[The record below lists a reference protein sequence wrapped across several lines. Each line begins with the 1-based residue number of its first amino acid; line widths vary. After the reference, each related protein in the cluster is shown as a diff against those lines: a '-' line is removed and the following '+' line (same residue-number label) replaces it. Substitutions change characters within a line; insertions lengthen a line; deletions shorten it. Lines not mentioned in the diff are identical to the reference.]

1 MPDNS
6 LSDRRLFVFGSFTL
20 DAAQRLLFQGSEVV
34 PLEPK
39 VFETLLALVE
49 QAGRALSKDELL
61 TRVWPDAF
69 VEEGSLTRNIST
81 LRKAL
86 ASDGHP
92 QGYIDT
98 LPRRGYRFQPVVE
111 RVSATPG
118 PFATASPATPMPSR
132 AEAIATVVPE
142 VSVRPAPDAAPAVVP
157 EPTPAPAVVHAARSA
172 DAPRFR
178 WLPTAVATV
187 AALLVVAAA
196 GAWWR
201 SGDKPERI
209 TSIAVL
215 PLQNLSGD
223 PSQEFFS
230 DGMTEALIARLAQ
243 VSDLR
248 VTSRTSVMRFKGAS
262 APVPDIGRQL
272 GVDAVVEGS
281 VQRDGSRVRVTVQLI
296 HAATDS
302 HVWAKE
308 FDGTMHDVLDLQR
321 RIALAIAGDI
331 SSTITPVS
339 PTGAPERRLAA
350 EAVDAYL
357 LGRYLFWKTDLESKR
372 RAITELRKATTLEP
386 SYVDAQAALAMA
398 LIGEGSRGFTEL
410 TGEALEV
417 ARTAVALDDHSAD
430 AHAALAAA
438 SFEAWDWEG
447 TQREFERALA
457 LYPNSEDACVS
468 YGLALSAF
476 GRHDEAVAWA
486 GRFAAR
492 NPVSAALHINYAV
505 VLINARRYAEAE
517 RHLKLALELEPLS
530 FGAPIA
536 LAQVYALTGR
546 PEQALALMSVPPF
559 AGSSVHAGM
568 YAANGRRDEALAIV
582 KTLER
587 NPAPADLYSIANVY
601 LRLGDTDRGFEWMRR
616 AVGKRVGY
624 VRWMNVHPA
633 FDPWRS
639 DPRFNALVEQLQL
652 P

>member
-1 MPDNS
+1 MADNS
-6 LSDRRLFVFGSFTL
+6 LHEHHLFVFGPFTL
-20 DAAQRLLFQGSEVV
+20 DTAQGLLLRGTEVV

-39 VFETLLALVE
+39 VFETLRALVE
-49 QAGRALSKDELL
+49 ASGRALTKDELL
-61 TRVWPDAF
+61 SRVWPDAF

-81 LRKAL
+81 LRKVL
-86 ASDGHP
+86 ASDGNP
-92 QGYIDT
+92 QGYIET

-111 RVSATPG
+111 RVGAT
-118 PFATASPATPMPSR
+118 S
-132 AEAIATVVPE
+132 VPL
-142 VSVRPAPDAAPAVVP
+142 AAPGLPAVP
-157 EPTPAPAVVHAARSA
+157 EPPPTPPVIEAERPVS
-172 DAPRFR
+172 APRFR
-178 WLPTAVATV
+178 WLTIAGVTA
-187 AALLVVAAA
+187 AALLVVVAAA
-196 GAWWR
+196 AWWR
-201 SGDKPERI
+201 PGAQGSPI

-215 PLQNLSGD
+215 PLQNLSAD

-230 DGMTEALIARLAQ
+230 DGMTEALISRLAQ

-281 VQRDGSRVRVTVQLI
+281 VQREGSRVRVTVQLI

-302 HVWAKE
+302 HLWAKE
-308 FDGTMHDVLDLQR
+308 FDGTMQDVLDLQR

-331 SSTITPVS
+331 SSKIAPVE

-357 LGRYLFWKTDLESKR
+357 LGRYLQTKPDFESR
-372 RAITELRKATTLEP
+372 QRAIAELRKAIALEP
-386 SYVDAQAALAMA
+386 TYADAHAVLAMA
-398 LIGEGSRGFTEL
+398 LIDQAALGLTDI
-410 TGEALEV
+410 TGEALQL
-417 ARTAVALDDHSAD
+417 ARKAVALDDHLAE

-457 LYPNSEDACVS
+457 LYPNSEDACAN
-468 YGLALSAF
+468 YGLALSAW
-476 GRHDEAVAWA
+476 GRHDEAVAWS
-486 GRFAAR
+486 GRFASR

-530 FGAPIA
+530 HGAPLA

-546 PEQALALMSVPPF
+546 AEQALGLVSAPPF
-559 AGSSVHAGM
+559 AGSSVQAGM
-568 YAANGRRDEALAIV
+568 YAAAGRRDDALAIV
-582 KTLER
+582 KKIER
-587 NPAPADLYSIANVY
+587 NPAPVDLYAIANVY
-601 LRLGDTDRGFEWMRR
+601 FLLGDADRGFEWMER
-616 AVGKRVGY
+616 AVSKRLGY

-633 FDPWRS
+633 FDRWRS
-639 DPRFNALVEQLQL
+639 DPRFAALVQRLRL
-652 P
+652 PQTSS

>member
-1 MPDNS
+1 MADNS
-6 LSDRRLFVFGSFTL
+6 LNEHHLFVFGPFRL
-20 DAAQRLLFQGSEVV
+20 DAAQRLLFRGTEVV

-49 QAGRALSKDELL
+49 AAGRALTKDDLL
-61 TRVWPDAF
+61 SRVWPDAF

-81 LRKAL
+81 LRKVL
-86 ASDGHP
+86 GSDDNP
-92 QGYIDT
+92 QGYIET

-111 RVSATPG
+111 RVSPTPVL
-118 PFATASPATPMPSR
+118 P
-132 AEAIATVVPE
+132 
-142 VSVRPAPDAAPAVVP
+142 AAPAPPAVP
-157 EPTPAPAVVHAARSA
+157 EPVPVPAVADAGGPSA
-172 DAPRFR
+172 APRFR
-178 WLPTAVATV
+178 WLVIAGATV
-187 AALLVVAAA
+187 AALVVVGAA

-201 SGDKPERI
+201 SGDERAPI

-223 PSQEFFS
+223 ASQEFFS

-243 VSDLR
+243 VSDVKVR
-248 VTSRTSVMRFKGAS
+248 SRTSVMRFKGAS
-262 APVPDIGRQL
+262 ASVPEIGRQL
-272 GVDAVVEGS
+272 DVDAVVEGS
-281 VQRDGSRVRVTVQLI
+281 VQRDGGRVRVTVQLI

-302 HVWAKE
+302 HLWAKE
-308 FDGTMHDVLDLQR
+308 FDGTMQDVLDLQR

-331 SSTITPVS
+331 SSKIAPVD

-386 SYVDAQAALAMA
+386 SYADAQAALAMA
-398 LIGEGSRGFTEL
+398 LIGEASRGLTDL

-417 ARTAVALDDHSAD
+417 ARTAVALDDHSAE

-447 TQREFERALA
+447 TQREFERALT

-517 RHLKLALELEPLS
+517 RHLKLALELEPRS
-530 FGAPIA
+530 FGAPMA

-546 PEQALALMSVPPF
+546 PDQALALMSVPPF
-559 AGSSVHAGM
+559 AGSSVHASM
-568 YAANGRRDEALAIV
+568 YAANGRPDEALAIV

-587 NPAPADLYSIANVY
+587 NPAPVDLYSIANVY
-601 LRLGDTDRGFEWMRR
+601 LRLGDTDRGFAWMER
-616 AVGKRVGY
+616 AVAKRVGY
-624 VRWMNVHPA
+624 VRWMNVHPV
-633 FDPWRS
+633 FEPWRS
-639 DPRFNALVEQLQL
+639 DPRFVALVAQLRL
-652 P
+652 PTTGS

>member
-1 MPDNS
+1 MADNS
-6 LSDRRLFVFGSFTL
+6 LHEHHLFVFGPFSV
-20 DAAQRLLFQGSEVV
+20 DPAQRLLFRGTEVV
-34 PLEPK
+34 PIEPK

-49 QAGRALSKDELL
+49 ASGRALTKDELL
-61 TRVWPDAF
+61 SRVWPDAF

-81 LRKAL
+81 LRKVL
-86 ASDGHP
+86 ASDGNP
-92 QGYIDT
+92 QGYIET
-98 LPRRGYRFQPVVE
+98 LSRRGYRFRPLVE
-111 RVSATPG
+111 RVSATPV
-118 PFATASPATPMPSR
+118 PPA
-132 AEAIATVVPE
+132 APE
-142 VSVRPAPDAAPAVVP
+142 PTQAPAVI
-157 EPTPAPAVVHAARSA
+157 EP
-172 DAPRFR
+172 DAPSRPGPPGPGEPGLGALRFR
-178 WLPTAVATV
+178 WFAIAAGTV
-187 AALLVVAAA
+187 AALVVVLAT

-201 SGDKPERI
+201 SGDERAPI

-230 DGMTEALIARLAQ
+230 DGMTEALISRLAQ

-262 APVPDIGRQL
+262 APVTDIGRQL

-281 VQRDGSRVRVTVQLI
+281 VQRDGGRVRVTVQLI

-302 HVWAKE
+302 HLWAKE
-308 FDGTMHDVLDLQR
+308 FDGTMQDVLDLQR

-331 SSTITPVS
+331 SSKIAPLE
-339 PTGAPERRLAA
+339 PTGAPERRLSA

-357 LGRYLFWKTDLESKR
+357 LGRYLLWKTDFESR
-372 RAITELRKATTLEP
+372 QRAVAELRKATALEP
-386 SYVDAQAALAMA
+386 AYADAQAALAMA
-398 LIGEGSRGFTEL
+398 LIAQASLGFTDV
-410 TGEALEV
+410 TGEALQV
-417 ARTAVALDDHSAD
+417 ARKAVALDDHLAE

-438 SFEAWDWEG
+438 SFEAWDWDG

-457 LYPNSEDACVS
+457 LYPNSEDACAS

-492 NPVSAALHINYAV
+492 NPVSAALHVNYAV

-517 RHLKLALELEPLS
+517 RHLKLALELEPQS
-530 FGAPIA
+530 YGAPLA

-546 PEQALALMSVPPF
+546 AEQALALLSTPPF
-559 AGSSVHAGM
+559 AGSSVHASM
-568 YAANGRRDEALAIV
+568 YAAAGRRGEALAIV
-582 KTLER
+582 QRIER
-587 NPAPADLYSIANVY
+587 NPVPRDLFAIANVY
-601 LRLGDTDRGFEWMRR
+601 FLIGDADRGFEWMER
-616 AVGKRVGY
+616 AVSKRLGY

-639 DPRFNALVEQLQL
+639 DPRFAALVRQLRL
-652 P
+652 PATGS